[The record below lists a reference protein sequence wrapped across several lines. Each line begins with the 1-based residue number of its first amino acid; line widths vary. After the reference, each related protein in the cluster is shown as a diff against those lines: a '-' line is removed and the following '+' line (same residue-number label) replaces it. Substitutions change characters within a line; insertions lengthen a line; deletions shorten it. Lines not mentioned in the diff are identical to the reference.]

1 MNMSNPTPSLLDQLR
16 AHLRANLD
24 ERDAAEARMDGIVAA
39 IETRGD
45 AVMTDAETAEFGEA
59 RAAIARLDETRSGLQ
74 SRISELEQR
83 AADREAARAA
93 AAALPTTPVV
103 RVGSEAR
110 TYRPDVEHSFFSD
123 LYAQTFRQG
132 DVAGAEQR
140 LQRHGLETRD
150 VTVSTFNGLVPP
162 RYLLDQFAPLARSGQ
177 PFLNAL
183 NDRPLPADGVSLVI
197 PRVTTGSAAAMT
209 AEAAGFNEQD
219 TVTTDLTVSV
229 NLVTAQQDVSRTL
242 FMRGGSVVDQVIFP
256 DLLAALA
263 VATDVSAINGNGTA
277 PQHRGIL
284 QVSGINAVTFTSGS
298 PTVALFW
305 PKLADA
311 VQRINALRFA
321 PATAIFM
328 HPRRWG
334 WVASAVETTTGRP
347 VFEFQAQSPGS
358 TNSVIGL
365 GVAAQYGQ
373 IVGSLMGLPVIT
385 DANIPTNL
393 GAGTNEDIV
402 IVARTTDVLLWDS
415 PEMTFSFEQT
425 MSTSPGQVRLA
436 AGKFQAFTAGRYPT
450 AISTIG
456 GTGLIAPTF

>member
-1 MNMSNPTPSLLDQLR
+1 MSLLEQLR
-16 AHLRANLD
+16 EQLRQRL
-24 ERDAAEARMDGIVAA
+24 EAREA
-39 IETRGD
+39 IEARIDSIIDSVEQRGD
-45 AVMTDAETAEFGEA
+45 ADLTDAESAELAQLRSDVAANDEA
-59 RAAIARLDETRSGLQ
+59 RASLS
-74 SRISELEQR
+74 SRIADLEQR

-93 AAALPTTPVV
+93 AAALPTPVV

-110 TYRPDVEHSFFSD
+110 TYRPDVEHSFFAD

-219 TVTTDLTVSV
+219 MVTTDLTVSV

-284 QVSGINAVTFTSGS
+284 QVAGINAVTFTSGS

-347 VFEFQAQSPGS
+347 VFEFQNQPPGYA

-436 AGKFQAFTAGRYPT
+436 AGKFQAFTAGRYPA

>member
-1 MNMSNPTPSLLDQLR
+1 MSLLEQLR
-16 AHLRANLD
+16 EQLRQRL
-24 ERDAAEARMDGIVAA
+24 EAREA
-39 IETRGD
+39 IEARIDSIIDSVEQRGD
-45 AVMTDAETAEFGEA
+45 ADLTDAESAELAQLRSDVAANDEA
-59 RAAIARLDETRSGLQ
+59 RASLS
-74 SRISELEQR
+74 SRIADLEQR

-93 AAALPTTPVV
+93 AAALPTPQV

-110 TYRPDVEHSFFSD
+110 TYRPDVEHSFFAD

-197 PRVTTGSAAAMT
+197 PRVTTGPAAAMT

-219 TVTTDLTVSV
+219 MVTTDLTVSV

-284 QVSGINAVTFTSGS
+284 QVAGINAVTFTSGS

-347 VFEFQAQSPGS
+347 VFEFQNQPPSYA

-436 AGKFQAFTAGRYPT
+436 AGKFQAFTAGRYPA

-456 GTGLIAPTF
+456 GTGLIVPTF

>member
-1 MNMSNPTPSLLDQLR
+1 MSLLEQLR
-16 AHLRANLD
+16 EQLRQRL
-24 ERDAAEARMDGIVAA
+24 EAREA
-39 IETRGD
+39 IEARIDSIIDSVEQRGD
-45 AVMTDAETAEFGEA
+45 ADLTDAESAELAQLRSDVAANDEA
-59 RAAIARLDETRSGLQ
+59 RASLS
-74 SRISELEQR
+74 SRIADLEQR

-93 AAALPTTPVV
+93 AAALPTPQV

-110 TYRPDVEHSFFSD
+110 TYRPDVEHSFFAD
-123 LYAQTFRQG
+123 LYSQTFRQG

-219 TVTTDLTVSV
+219 MVTTDLTVSV

-284 QVSGINAVTFTSGS
+284 QVAGINAVTFTSGS

-334 WVASAVETTTGRP
+334 WVSSAVETTTGRP
-347 VFEFQAQSPGS
+347 VFEFQNVPPSSA